1 MKTKALALAKDLS
14 ARSTIK
20 IKVGAVVYNKREIIS
35 WGWNNP
41 GLGYGEHAEFMSIR
55 RINSRSIKHPDLPI
69 FIAVY
74 SARKGKAITSRPCRE
89 CEKVIRSVGIRGAN
103 YLRKE
108 ELDGE
113 FVSYEVSEEYGN

>member
-41 GLGYGEHAEFMSIR
+41 GLGYGEHAEFMAIR
-55 RINSRSIKHPDLPI
+55 RINIRAIQYPDLPI

-74 SARKGKAITSRPCRE
+74 SSRKGKPITSRPCKE
-89 CEKVIRSVGIRGAN
+89 CEKIIRSIGIRGVN
-103 YLRKE
+103 YFRKE
-108 ELDGE
+108 ELEGE
-113 FVSYEVSEEYGN
+113 FVSYEVSEVYV